1 MPVPNLHTAAK
12 NIREIWQT
20 QRDIKDDMKMA

>member
-1 MPVPNLHTAAK
+1 MPVPNLHTAPK
-12 NIREIWQT
+12 DIREIGQT